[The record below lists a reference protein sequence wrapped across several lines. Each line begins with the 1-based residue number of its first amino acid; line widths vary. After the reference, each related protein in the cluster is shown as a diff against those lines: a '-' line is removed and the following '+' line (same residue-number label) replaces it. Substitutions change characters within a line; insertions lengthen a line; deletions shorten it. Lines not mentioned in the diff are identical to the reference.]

1 MNINTLLISEEYIRQ
16 NSNVSDNLDSCLI
29 VPSIVDAQ
37 LQGLMPIIGEPLFD
51 KLCQMVD
58 NDTLEGKYKYLV
70 DNYIAIYLLNAV
82 LAEMVI
88 TDYSR
93 QHNAGSVQYTDT
105 NYTQT
110 GLNELKFLHQHH
122 LNKASFYANRLT
134 DYLHSHSSEFPEY
147 HKCEC
152 GKMHHDDK
160 ANLYH
165 TGIYLGK
172 SIKNKRKDL

>member
-37 LQGLMPIIGEPLFD
+37 LQGLMPIVGEALFD
-51 KLCQMVD
+51 KLCEKVE
-58 NDTLEGKYKYLV
+58 NKALEGKYKDLV

-165 TGIYLGK
+165 TGICL
-172 SIKNKRKDL
+172 SPTIKKRRKDL